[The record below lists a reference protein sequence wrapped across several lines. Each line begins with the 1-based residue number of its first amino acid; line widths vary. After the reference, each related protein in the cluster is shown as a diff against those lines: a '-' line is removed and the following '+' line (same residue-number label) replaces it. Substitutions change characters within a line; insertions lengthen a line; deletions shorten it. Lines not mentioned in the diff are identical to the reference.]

1 MDGPLER
8 RIGEVKVRIH
18 RDSCIGTGACVNA
31 APEVFRLDSRQTVSF
46 TEPPAEIDRQR
57 LVDACQYCPV
67 DALEAIGPDGEKLAP

>member
-1 MDGPLER
+1 MSDPFER
-8 RIGEVKVRIH
+8 KIGEITVRIH
-18 RDSCIGTGACVNA
+18 RGSCIGTGACVNA

-46 TEPPAEIDRQR
+46 TEEPEAIPSER